1 MLQFQSSLS
10 LKKNTIILNV
20 VIKISF
26 CPCRKKGIIRQ
37 LMKKKYPPSPKKW
50 RFKGTKSGPYSDLNV
65 LQIGIN
71 TMKSDFQCLQ
81 IKIQTENVQ
90 NPGVDEKQE
99 FEFSFPSGSF
109 FILRWNK
116 PLNPAYQTTLLL
128 KTLQNR

>member
-1 MLQFQSSLS
+1 
-10 LKKNTIILNV
+10 
-20 VIKISF
+20 
-26 CPCRKKGIIRQ
+26 
-37 LMKKKYPPSPKKW
+37 MKKKYPPRPKKW
-50 RFKGTKSGPYSDLNV
+50 RFKGTKSEAYSDLNV

-116 PLNPAYQTTLLL
+116 PLNPAYQTTLL